1 MYTGWVS
8 EIGEVVERAGDR
20 IAIRAPKSAGRL
32 EPGRSVS
39 VAGVCVSVAWIADD
53 VFGAC
58 LSQETQ
64 RRSNLAER
72 DAGTR
77 VNLELPLAAGDGLE
91 GHLVQGHVD
100 AVGKVVKIEAEGA
113 GRRVWIKPP
122 ERVLEDLVAKGSIAV
137 DGVSL
142 TIAEVVRDR
151 FSVALVPS
159 TLADTT
165 LSSLVEGDRV
175 NLETDL
181 IGKLVRH
188 NSAQAGAALARAVG
202 NSPWAG
208 AVSGAL
214 GVEKIVQQFAA
225 GGIVLVWD
233 PERENEGDVICAGAR
248 LKAETFTFIL
258 TQACGYPCVPCDVA
272 RLERLEI
279 PRLQGDGDLHG
290 TAFHLTVDLAANP
303 GTGVSAAER
312 AATVRRLAD
321 PDARPED
328 FRRPGHVNPL
338 GAVPGGLRERA
349 GHTEVTV
356 ALCRAAKLPT
366 VGVCCEIM
374 GRDGRMAGYD
384 LLERM
389 AVEWGVPLV
398 AMPDLVA
405 RL

>member
-1 MYTGWVS
+1 MYTGFVS
-8 EIGEVVERAGDR
+8 EIGQVVERADDR
-20 IAIRAPKSAGRL
+20 LAVRAPKSAGRL
-32 EPGRSVS
+32 APGGSVN
-39 VAGVCVSVAWIADD
+39 VAGVCVSVERIEGDAFA
-53 VFGAC
+53 VR
-58 LSQETQ
+58 LSHETQ
-64 RRSNLAER
+64 RRSSLAELA
-72 DAGTR
+72 AGAR
-77 VNLELPLAAGDGLE
+77 VNLELPLTAGSALE

-100 AVGKVVKIEAEGA
+100 AVGKVVKVEPEGA

-122 ERVLEDLVAKGSIAV
+122 ERVIAELVAKGSIAV

-159 TLADTT
+159 TLDDTT
-165 LSSLVEGDRV
+165 LGALEPGDRV

-188 NSAQAGAALARAVG
+188 RHEHAATALARAVH

-208 AVSGAL
+208 AVTGAL
-214 GVEKIVQQFAA
+214 GVEKVVQQFAA
-225 GGIVLVWD
+225 GGVVVVWD
-233 PERENEGDVICAGAR
+233 PEREAEGDVICAGAR
-248 LKAETFTFIL
+248 LRPETLAFIL
-258 TQACGYPCVPCDVA
+258 TQARGYPCVPCDVA

-279 PRLQGDGDLHG
+279 PRLAGAGDAHG
-290 TAFHLTVDLAANP
+290 TAFHLPVDLASNP

-312 AATVRRLAD
+312 AATIRRLAD
-321 PDARPED
+321 ADARPED

-356 ALCRAAKLPT
+356 ALCAAAGLPT

-374 GRDGRMAGYD
+374 ARDGRMASYD
-384 LLERM
+384 LLERL

-398 AMPDLVA
+398 AVSELVE

>member
-1 MYTGWVS
+1 MYTGWIS
-8 EIGEVVERAGDR
+8 EIGEIVERAGDR
-20 IAIRAPKSAGRL
+20 ISVRAPKSAGLL
-32 EPGRSVS
+32 EPGRSIS
-39 VAGVCVSVAWIADD
+39 VAGVCVSVEWIRDD
-53 VFGAC
+53 VFAAY

-64 RRSNLAER
+64 RRSSLADHTVGR
-72 DAGTR
+72 R
-77 VNLELPLAAGDGLE
+77 VNLELPLAAGDGIE

-100 AVGKVVKIEAEGA
+100 AVGKVVKVEAEGT

-122 ERVLEDLVAKGSIAV
+122 ERVVDDLVAKGSIAV
-137 DGVSL
+137 DGASL

-151 FSVALVPS
+151 FSIALVPS

-165 LSSLVEGDRV
+165 LSSLAEGDRV

-188 NSAQAGAALARAVG
+188 QSVQAGAALARAVR

-214 GVEKIVQQFAA
+214 GVEKVVQQFAA
-225 GGIVLVWD
+225 GGVVLVWD
-233 PERENEGDVICAGAR
+233 PERENEGDVICAGVR
-248 LKAETFTFIL
+248 LRPETFAFIL

-279 PRLQGDGDLHG
+279 PRMPGAGDAHG
-290 TAFHLTVDLAANP
+290 TAFHVTVDLASNP

-338 GAVPGGLRERA
+338 GAVRGGLRERA

-356 ALCRAAKLPT
+356 ALCQAAKLPT

-398 AMPDLVA
+398 AMPDLIE

>member
-1 MYTGWVS
+1 MYTGWIS
-8 EIGEVVERAGDR
+8 EIGEVVERADDR
-20 IAIRAPKSAGRL
+20 LAVRAPKSASRL
-32 EPGRSVS
+32 APGSSVS
-39 VAGVCVSVAWIADD
+39 VAGVCVSVEWIEGD
-53 VFGAC
+53 VFGAR
-58 LSQETQ
+58 LSQETL
-64 RRSNLAER
+64 RRSTLAELR
-72 DAGTR
+72 AEAR
-77 VNLELPLAAGDGLE
+77 VNLELPLAAGSGLE

-100 AVGKVVKIEAEGA
+100 AIGKVVKVESEGA

-122 ERVLEDLVAKGSIAV
+122 ERVIPDLVAKGSIAV
-137 DGVSL
+137 DGASL
-142 TIAEVVRDR
+142 TLAEVVRDR

-165 LSSLVEGDRV
+165 LGALAEGARV

-181 IGKLVRH
+181 IAKLVRH
-188 NSAQAGAALARAVG
+188 QSVQAAASLARAVR

-214 GVEKIVQQFAA
+214 GVEKVVQQVAA
-225 GGIVLVWD
+225 GGVVVVWD
-233 PERENEGDVICAGAR
+233 PERECEGDVICAGAR
-248 LKAETFTFIL
+248 LRPETLAFIL

-272 RLERLEI
+272 RLARLEI
-279 PRLQGDGDLHG
+279 PRLAGGGDAHG
-290 TAFHLTVDLAANP
+290 TAFHLPVDLASNP

-312 AATVRRLAD
+312 AATIRRLAD
-321 PDARPED
+321 ADARPED

-356 ALCRAAKLPT
+356 ALCAAAGLPT

-374 GRDGRMAGYD
+374 ARDGRMASYD
-384 LLERM
+384 LLERL

-398 AMPDLVA
+398 AVSELIE